1 MAPWKIV
8 LEPVDEAKVQY
19 TSFANARKYFAV
31 DASGSTVGITF
42 ISEHDFADRI
52 HEASLQKDKDTVT
65 RWGSNCK
72 DPSNWEQFSWAPDQG
87 GTSPQFILRNKASM
101 EAIHNADIWFL
112 LTDGEV
118 PDSEVHTLA
127 GLGQEM
133 GVFDCATVF
142 LITSHMKYGPNHAN
156 VSVGITSYA
165 NCANALCLFKDY
177 KSGQIYVIAGKGSFA
192 PLDQAE
198 DHDMWEKLTSFPN
211 EVALIHR
218 ITELDIQ
225 VPTAE
230 TRISTP
236 AHLNL
241 GEEWNAAHN
250 LSQPTLVDIDIL
262 LRAGV
267 LSDKDRD
274 LLFADETLDALI
286 LACKSRGKLNELR
299 SFFIAQ
305 KVEQLTI
312 KLEDVSGAAEIITQ
326 LAKPD
331 ISDEMKNILQS
342 KLRNAHEANRNAY
355 TAAKNHV
362 QLQAVRDRNR
372 AVDAALR
379 ALSDAEKSR
388 FTAEILS
395 RRSNRAR
402 RAENISADSAIDVSV
417 LDLEASG
424 YRGECQ
430 ICCGD
435 NEVLSVA
442 LKVLSAD
449 VMAANTDNFALD
461 FPLAAGRFEA
471 NMNILS
477 SQCICF
483 QCALFG
489 RPGYSIYGE
498 EISAVIPTLE
508 YTGSNKLYIHQ
519 QLYKALNAGLKTGV
533 PAMGQLFA
541 TILDRTLR
549 KKEWAGADADA
560 EHGDETLD
568 AERRQRRGAMTWLLN
583 NIITHLRVR
592 ETFNELGQW
601 TTYPLALTWVAQD
614 FQREGL
620 TSWCINYPVAGFMQL
635 LRFGKTL
642 NVFSDEIITDMK
654 NTKLLHSFVSTFL
667 SRLYK
672 NMGKSRDWTKPV
684 LELLYVEFN
693 DDLIPKDPVG
703 DTSILNS
710 VPRFRNTLME
720 FMPGDDFLDNW
731 TEEEVTKMMPRIQIL
746 AFWLVYYQFAHT
758 SAKTYFAQL
767 QSKEPLALV
776 LLDTK
781 AAVPENA
788 LSEILLGIF
797 IESNPKFKNKDI
809 YTSHEDAVI
818 PFASPF
824 GASVLKCGAPGC
836 GVSFLPE
843 EITLKQIADGEV
855 EWVPRLLDQVR
866 KKRRDHLV
874 DAFAVLGGDAK
885 ETERN
890 ETGLPGVTK
899 SPARPNE
906 AHVCMHIGIARTW
919 AKLTRKEKR
928 YLAGAIKSS
937 RTGSSDEE
945 DKEVIREFVV
955 KARKCICGIGRGN
968 VYSATMESNITAV
981 LPSFLDVLAMGLEMG
996 GKEGGDVSLYEF
1008 DFGANKVER
1017 KIKWEADALRR
1028 NGLV

>member
-1 MAPWKIV
+1 MASWKIV

-31 DASGSTVGITF
+31 DASGSTVGNPF
-42 ISEHDFADRI
+42 ISEHDFADGI

-72 DPSNWEQFSWAPDQG
+72 DPTNWEQFSWAPDQG

-112 LTDGEV
+112 LTDGDV

-142 LITSHMKYGPNHAN
+142 LITSRMEYGPNHAN
-156 VSVGITSYA
+156 VSVGITSYS

-198 DHDMWEKLTSFPN
+198 DHEIWDKLTSFPN
-211 EVALIHR
+211 EVALIQR
-218 ITELDIQ
+218 ITELDIH

-236 AHLNL
+236 THLNL

-267 LSDKDRD
+267 VSDKDRG
-274 LLFADETLDALI
+274 LLLRDEALDALI
-286 LACKSRGKLNELR
+286 FACKSRGKLNELR
-299 SFFIAQ
+299 SFLLAQ

-326 LAKPD
+326 LAKPE
-331 ISDEMKNILQS
+331 ISNEMKNILQT
-342 KLRNAHEANRNAY
+342 KLRNAHKSNRKAY
-355 TAAKNHV
+355 AAAQNDL
-362 QLQAVRDRNR
+362 QLQDVRDRNR
-372 AVDAALR
+372 AVDAAIR
-379 ALSDAEKSR
+379 ALFDAEKSR
-388 FTAEILS
+388 FTAEMLS

-424 YRGECQ
+424 FSGECQ
-430 ICCGD
+430 ICCGE
-435 NEVLSVA
+435 NEVLSIA

-449 VMAANTDNFALD
+449 TMAANTDNFALD

-549 KKEWAGADADA
+549 KREWAGADA
-560 EHGDETLD
+560 ENGDEIIDT
-568 AERRQRRGAMTWLLN
+568 EKRQRRGAITWLLN
-583 NIITHLRVR
+583 NILTNLRVR
-592 ETFNELGQW
+592 EKFNELGEW

-642 NVFSDEIITDMK
+642 NVFSNEIITDMK

-672 NMGKSRDWTKPV
+672 NMGNPASG
-684 LELLYVEFN
+684 LSLYWKCLGN
-693 DDLIPKDPVG
+693 A
-703 DTSILNS
+703 SILNS
-710 VPRFRNTLME
+710 VPRFWNKLME
-720 FMPGDDFLDNW
+720 FMPGDDFLENW
-731 TEEEVTKMMPRIQIL
+731 TEEEVTNMMPRIQIL
-746 AFWLVYYQFAHT
+746 AFWMVYYQFSHT

-767 QSKEPLALV
+767 RSKEPLALV
-776 LLDTK
+776 LLDAK
-781 AAVPENA
+781 AAIPENA
-788 LSEILLGIF
+788 VREILLGIF
-797 IESNPKFKNKDI
+797 IESTPKFKNKDL
-809 YTSHEDAVI
+809 YASHENVVI
-818 PFASPF
+818 PFANPF
-824 GASVLKCGAPGC
+824 GASILKCGAPEC

-843 EITLKQIADGEV
+843 EVTLKQIVDGEV

-866 KKRRDHLV
+866 KKRRDHLLDV
-874 DAFAVLGGDAK
+874 FAVLGGDSK
-885 ETERN
+885 EEERS

-899 SPARPNE
+899 SPARPSE
-906 AHVCMHIGIARTW
+906 VHTCMHIGIAKTW
-919 AKLTRKEKR
+919 VKLTRKEKR

-937 RTGSSDEE
+937 GAGSCDEE
-945 DKEVIREFVV
+945 DEEVIREFVV
-955 KARKCICGIGRGN
+955 KARKYVCGIGRGN
-968 VYSATMESNITAV
+968 VYCATMERDITAI
-981 LPSFLDVLAMGLEMG
+981 LPSFLDVLATGLEMG
-996 GKEGGDVSLYEF
+996 GKEGGDVSFYEF
-1008 DFGANKVER
+1008 DFGVNKVES

-1028 NGLV
+1028 NGPV